1 MHPLVEHDR
10 GTAFALVDLDGASVD
25 GIRGDDDSG
34 HNSLLRD
41 WGHVLPSTLL
51 HFASQAR
58 LKIRYQAQE
67 IAVRG
72 G

>member
-1 MHPLVEHDR
+1 MSPR
-10 GTAFALVDLDGASVD
+10 
-25 GIRGDDDSG
+25 RQ
-34 HNSLLRD
+34 
-41 WGHVLPSTLL
+41 LL

-58 LKIRYQAQE
+58 LKIRYQARE